1 MRIAKVLGR
10 CARAG
15 AVCYVLLLAPAQAA
29 DGVDARE
36 PLVDI
41 PAGDLATSLE
51 LLAGQSGIE
60 FIYDSNQLKGIKA
73 HGVSGRL
80 TPKAA
85 VMKLLE
91 GTDLILTEHQG
102 VFLIAPRQGGSQGVG
117 PDLHPPEGSSLDEIV
132 VTGTHIRGAAPVGSP
147 LVVYSRS
154 DIEETGSATLDQFAR
169 NVMGNAA
176 SVDTIANPTSN
187 IRFSPGIS
195 SNGANTFQGASFNL
209 HGLGPTTTLTLLN
222 GQRLAPGGLDG
233 SFTDISQIPLSA
245 VDHIEVLADGA
256 SAIYGADAVAGVVNI
271 ITRKD
276 FSGAQSAVRYGGSTE
291 GGADEVTASQLIGDS
306 WGTGNVLL
314 TGEWDDQQGL
324 GAAQRGYV
332 PDLGGPYSLLPEN
345 RRASLFVSGR
355 QEWGPT
361 TTMSADVLYSDRRFA
376 DSSTIA
382 SSEDSF
388 LQRTYA
394 DGSAR
399 QLSATATID
408 RALRGDWH
416 AEVTGNYSRNEQM
429 SRSATATTQG
439 TGNSNETLIQGA
451 APSILDVNAM
461 TQGSLV
467 SIPGGPVKAAFGA
480 SARTERYNSTD
491 LDTVAGRTN
500 SSGESPSRREVLSLY
515 GEIVAPVF
523 GDADAV
529 VGYRRLDVSIAGR
542 FDHYSDF
549 GSTLNPKLGMS
560 WEFVRGIYFK
570 GTFGTSFQAPLLN
583 QVHTPLRIETELL
596 PDSTS
601 AGGLTDALVLQGG
614 NLHLLPEKSQ
624 SYTAGFDFK
633 PARLPGYTS
642 TLSFFHIKFTDKI
655 TTPPTSSGGNYSL
668 SDPLLLPFVSRDPA
682 LATIQGDFTS
692 PAFSG
697 DLAGLGPSAVQ
708 AIFDDRLTNLAATV
722 QSGVDLTT
730 RYGWTLDPG
739 ELNVSLGVERLL
751 ENKARTVYF
760 APAISELAAF
770 AEPPTWKGRA
780 AAVFTGGPVTAS
792 AAINYVNSYRN
803 SLFAPSEPIGS
814 WTTGD
819 VYLSYRTSDTA
830 PLPMRKWTVALSVT
844 NVTDA
849 RPPRVQIPVSF
860 VLPGESVIPYDPAN
874 ASPVGRVIALTVNK
888 RW

>member
-1 MRIAKVLGR
+1 MLGR

-102 VFLIAPRQGGSQGVG
+102 VFLIAPRQGGAQGVG

-668 SDPLLLPFVSRDPA
+668 SDPLLLPFITRNPA

-692 PAFSG
+692 PEFSG

-780 AAVFTGGPVTAS
+780 AAVFTRGPVTAS

-803 SLFAPSEPIGS
+803 SLFTPSEPIGS

-819 VYLSYRTSDTA
+819 VYLSYRMSDTA
-830 PLPMRKWTVALSVT
+830 PLPMRKWTIALSVT
-844 NVTDA
+844 NMTDA

>member
-1 MRIAKVLGR
+1 VLGR
-10 CARAG
+10 CVRAA
-15 AVCYVLLLAPAQAA
+15 AVCCVLLSAPARAA
-29 DGVDARE
+29 DGIEARE

-41 PAGDLATSLE
+41 PAGDLVASLE
-51 LLAGQSGIE
+51 QLAQQSGIE
-60 FIYDSNQLKGIKA
+60 FIYDSNQLEGIKA

-91 GTDLILTEHQG
+91 GTNLTLTEHNG
-102 VFLIAPRQGGSQGVG
+102 ALLIAP
-117 PDLHPPEGSSLDEIV
+117 PPEGTSLDEIV
-132 VTGTHIRGAAPVGSP
+132 VTGTHIRGTVPVGSP

-154 DIEETGSATLDQFAR
+154 DIEESGSATLDQFAR
-169 NVMGNAA
+169 YVMGNAA
-176 SVDTIANPTSN
+176 SVDSIANPASN
-187 IRFSPGIS
+187 IRFSPGS
-195 SNGANTFQGASFNL
+195 PSNGANTFQGASFNL

-256 SAIYGADAVAGVVNI
+256 SAIYGADAVGGVVNI

-276 FSGAQSAVRYGGSTE
+276 FSGAESSVRYGGSTE
-291 GGADEVTASQLIGDS
+291 GGADEVTASQLLGDS

-324 GAAQRGYV
+324 GASQRGYV

-345 RRASLFVSGR
+345 RRASIFISGR
-355 QEWGPT
+355 QEWGPK

-382 SSEDSF
+382 SSAESF
-388 LQRTYA
+388 LQRMYA
-394 DGSAR
+394 DGSAQ
-399 QLSATATID
+399 QLSATASID
-408 RALRGDWH
+408 QALRGDWH
-416 AEVTGNYSRNEQM
+416 AVLTGNYSRNEQV
-429 SRSATATTQG
+429 SRSTTATTQSA
-439 TGNSNETLIQGA
+439 GNSNEALLQGA
-451 APSILDVNAM
+451 TPSIFDVNAM

-467 SIPGGPVKAAFGA
+467 TIPGGPVKVALGV
-480 SARTERYNSTD
+480 SARAESYDSTD
-491 LDTVAGRTN
+491 VETVAGRTT
-500 SSGESPSRREVLSLY
+500 SFGESPSRREVLSLF

-523 GDADAV
+523 GDANAV
-529 VGYRRLDVSIAGR
+529 PGYRRLDVSMAGR

-560 WEFVRGIYFK
+560 WEFVRGIHFK

-583 QVHTPLRIETELL
+583 QVHMPLNLETELL
-596 PDSTS
+596 PDSSS
-601 AGGLTDALVLQGG
+601 AGGLIDALVLQGG

-633 PARLPGYTS
+633 PARAPGYTS
-642 TLSFFHIKFTDKI
+642 ALSFFHVKFTDKI

-668 SDPLLLPFVSRDPA
+668 SDPLLLPFITRDPA
-682 LATIQGDFTS
+682 LAAIQGDFNS
-692 PAFSG
+692 PEFSG
-697 DLAGLGPSAVQ
+697 DLAGLGPAAVR

-730 RYGWTLDPG
+730 RYAWALDPG
-739 ELNVSLGVERLL
+739 EVNVSLGVERLL
-751 ENKARTVYF
+751 ENKSRTVYF
-760 APAISELAAF
+760 APAISVLAAF
-770 AEPPTWKGRA
+770 AEPPAWKGRA
-780 AAVFTGGPVTAS
+780 GVVWTEGPVTAS

-803 SLFAPSEPIGS
+803 SLFTPSEPIGS

-830 PLPMRKWTVALSVT
+830 LLPMRKWTIAFSVT

-849 RPPRVQIPVSF
+849 HPPRVQIPVSF
-860 VLPGESVIPYDPAN
+860 ILPGESVIPYDPAN
-874 ASPVGRVIALTVNK
+874 ASPVGRLIALTVSK